1 MPESSVLH
9 YKKIST
15 LETYSEPCQISK
27 MQCFAKIVDGF
38 YPLTIFLKHSFL
50 DVWQGFEY
58 ASEKYISFP
67 NKKKNYPTPAD
78 IYLLKVN
85 KRNTRTS
92 CEICSELKIKTPRVL
107 LSLLLTLNIFHTFLV
122 FL

>member
-67 NKKKNYPTPAD
+67 NKKKNIPHQPIFTFSK
-78 IYLLKVN
+78 L
-85 KRNTRTS
+85 
-92 CEICSELKIKTPRVL
+92 IKE
-107 LSLLLTLNIFHTFLV
+107 TLEQV
-122 FL
+122 VKYVQS